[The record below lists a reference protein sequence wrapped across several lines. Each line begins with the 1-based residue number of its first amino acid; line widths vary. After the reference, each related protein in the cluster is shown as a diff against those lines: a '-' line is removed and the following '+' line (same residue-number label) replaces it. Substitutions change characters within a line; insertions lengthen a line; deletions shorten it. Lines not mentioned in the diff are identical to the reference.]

1 MTRIYAN
8 NTMMYIVPKINN
20 KNELVY
26 FAKKTFV
33 HDKDQNAWWDFMDN
47 WDSDKRFD
55 NLEDA
60 INYINDNL
68 PEFYVDE
75 ENIAIYED
83 NYVMPLTPSN
93 EGDRTDDDVEYC
105 SLNITV
111 ALSKIKNNFIIS
123 E

>member
-1 MTRIYAN
+1 MTKIYAN
-8 NTMMYIVPKINN
+8 NQMMYVMPRVYDSNQ
-20 KNELVY
+20 LVY

-33 HDKDQNAWWDFMDN
+33 HDKDQNAWWDFLDN
-47 WDSDKRFD
+47 WDNDKRFD

-75 ENIAIYED
+75 ENIAVYED
-83 NYVMPLTPSN
+83 NYVIPLIPCT

-111 ALSKIKNNFIIS
+111 ALSKVKNNFVIS

>member
-1 MTRIYAN
+1 MTRIYSN
-8 NTMMYIVPKINN
+8 NQMMYIVPRIYDSNQ
-20 KNELVY
+20 LVY

-47 WDSDKRFD
+47 WDNDKTFD
-55 NLEDA
+55 NIEDA

-68 PEFYVDE
+68 TEFYVDE
-75 ENIAIYED
+75 ENIAVYED
-83 NYVMPLTPSN
+83 NYVIPLLPCT

-111 ALSKIKNNFIIS
+111 ELSKVKNNFVIS

>member
-8 NTMMYIVPKINN
+8 NQMMYIVPRIHN

-26 FAKKTFV
+26 FANKKFV

-47 WDSDKRFD
+47 WDNDKRFD
-55 NLEDA
+55 NIEDA

-75 ENIAIYED
+75 ENIAVYED
-83 NYVMPLTPSN
+83 NYVIPLIPCS
-93 EGDRTDDDVEYC
+93 EGERTDDDVEYC

-111 ALSKIKNNFIIS
+111 ALSKVKNNFVIS

>member
-1 MTRIYAN
+1 MTKIYAN
-8 NTMMYIVPKINN
+8 NQMMYIVPRIHN

-26 FAKKTFV
+26 FANKKFV
-33 HDKDQNAWWDFMDN
+33 HDKDQNAWWDFMNN

-75 ENIAIYED
+75 ENIAVYED
-83 NYVMPLTPSN
+83 NYVIPLIPCN
-93 EGDRTDDDVEYC
+93 DGDRKDDDVEYC

-111 ALSKIKNNFIIS
+111 ALSKIKNNFVIS

>member
-8 NTMMYIVPKINN
+8 NQMMYVIPRVYDSNQ
-20 KNELVY
+20 LVY
-26 FAKKTFV
+26 FVNKKFV
-33 HDKDQNAWWDFMDN
+33 HDKDQNAWWDFMNN
-47 WDSDKRFD
+47 WDDDKRFD

-75 ENIAIYED
+75 ENIAVYED
-83 NYVMPLTPSN
+83 NYIIPLIPCD
-93 EGDRTDDDVEYC
+93 EGDRTDDNVEYC

-111 ALSKIKNNFIIS
+111 ALSKIKNNFVIS

>member
-8 NTMMYIVPKINN
+8 NKMMYVIPRVYDSNQ
-20 KNELVY
+20 LVY

-47 WDSDKRFD
+47 WDNDKRFD

-75 ENIAIYED
+75 ENIAVYED
-83 NYVMPLTPSN
+83 NYVIPLIPCS
-93 EGDRTDDDVEYC
+93 EGERTDDDVEYC

-111 ALSKIKNNFIIS
+111 ELSKVKNNFVIS

>member
-1 MTRIYAN
+1 MTRIFAN

-26 FAKKTFV
+26 FANKKFV

-47 WDSDKRFD
+47 WDNDKRFD

-68 PEFYVDE
+68 TEFYVDE

-83 NYVMPLTPSN
+83 NYVIPLIPCD
-93 EGDRTDDDVEYC
+93 EGDRTDDGVEYC

-111 ALSKIKNNFIIS
+111 ALSKVKNNFVIS

>member
-8 NTMMYIVPKINN
+8 NKMMYVIPRVYDSNQ
-20 KNELVY
+20 LVY

-33 HDKDQNAWWDFMDN
+33 HDKDQNAWWDFMNN
-47 WDSDKRFD
+47 WDNDKTFD
-55 NLEDA
+55 NIEDA

-75 ENIAIYED
+75 ENIAVYED
-83 NYVMPLTPSN
+83 NYVIPLIPCS
-93 EGDRTDDDVEYC
+93 EGERTDDDVEYC

-111 ALSKIKNNFIIS
+111 ELSKVKNNFVIS

>member
-1 MTRIYAN
+1 MTKIYAN
-8 NTMMYIVPKINN
+8 NQMMYIVPRVYDSNQ
-20 KNELVY
+20 LVY

-47 WDSDKRFD
+47 WDNDKRFD
-55 NLEDA
+55 NIEDA

-68 PEFYVDE
+68 PEFYADE
-75 ENIAIYED
+75 ENIAVYED
-83 NYVMPLTPSN
+83 NYVIPLIPCT

-111 ALSKIKNNFIIS
+111 ALSKVKHNFVIS

>member
-8 NTMMYIVPKINN
+8 NQMMYIVPRIYDSNQ
-20 KNELVY
+20 LVY

-47 WDSDKRFD
+47 WDNDKRFD

-68 PEFYVDE
+68 TEFYVDE
-75 ENIAIYED
+75 KNIAVYED
-83 NYVMPLTPSN
+83 NYVMPLIPCV
-93 EGDRTDDDVEYC
+93 EGNRTDDDVEYC

-111 ALSKIKNNFIIS
+111 ALSKVKNNFVIS

>member
-1 MTRIYAN
+1 MTKIYAN
-8 NTMMYIVPKINN
+8 NQMMYIVPRVYDSNQ
-20 KNELVY
+20 LVY
-26 FAKKTFV
+26 FSKKTFV

-47 WDSDKRFD
+47 WDNDKRFD
-55 NLEDA
+55 NIEDA

-68 PEFYVDE
+68 PEFYADE
-75 ENIAIYED
+75 ENIAVYED
-83 NYVMPLTPSN
+83 NYVIPLIPCT

-111 ALSKIKNNFIIS
+111 ALSKVKNNFVIS

>member
-8 NTMMYIVPKINN
+8 NQMMYIIPKIHN

-26 FAKKTFV
+26 FANKKFV

-60 INYINDNL
+60 INYINKNL

-75 ENIAIYED
+75 KNIAVYED
-83 NYVMPLTPSN
+83 NYIIPLIPCS

-111 ALSKIKNNFIIS
+111 ALSKVKNNFVIS